1 MFSKIKSHRTSIMPH
16 ATRRAEHQLS
26 ANFPLPTRRVG
37 DLKPLAFHRHHPGG
51 MVENNP
57 VPPLRDR
64 DRRERASSPEGTAE
78 SDRVNRPS
86 GTYPSQTSNPAPP
99 RRDRAIVPARR
110 DPSWTKGTSLA
121 SNRGGIGAGALRSIA
136 FVALLSAGGAV
147 AQTSTAA
154 DAPSSTVE
162 ATNEPTRL

>member
-1 MFSKIKSHRTSIMPH
+1 MFSKIKRHRTSIMPH
-16 ATRRAEHQLS
+16 ATRRAEHQLC

-99 RRDRAIVPARR
+99 RRDRAIVSPRR
-110 DPSWTKGTSLA
+110 DPPLA
-121 SNRGGIGAGALRSIA
+121 KRNLIPLKTGWLRTGA
-136 FVALLSAGGAV
+136 F
-147 AQTSTAA
+147 
-154 DAPSSTVE
+154 
-162 ATNEPTRL
+162 RLFA